1 MRAFLLRRLLHAVFV
16 TWGVVTVVFFLV
28 RLTGDPT
35 LFLVDQSA
43 TQEEIAHTRA
53 LLGLDRPLAV
63 QYVDFL
69 AGAVRGDFG
78 LSIREK
84 RPAMRMVLEHF
95 WPATV
100 ELAADALLLS
110 TALAVPLGVISATH
124 RGRAADHASR
134 IASLF
139 LQSMPSFW
147 LGVLSFRVLAG
158 VLGGPLPA
166 YGTGTWRHLV
176 LPAVALA
183 AAPLAQNVRLVRAG
197 MLEVLGQ
204 DYVRT
209 ARAKGLAEPG
219 VVYRHALRNAA
230 LPVITVAGL
239 SLGFML
245 SGALII
251 ETVFASPGMGRL
263 IVQAVLG
270 RDVASR
276 LLHGARVSLVVG
288 FSAVLLAGV
297 VGVGLGLVSGWYR
310 GWLDDLLMR
319 LGDVQLAFPVL
330 VLAVAV
336 LAVLGASVMNLIL
349 VLGVTGWIT
358 YARIVRGEVLTLRE
372 RDFVAA
378 ARALGADD
386 AWILRRH
393 LLPNVLPPITVVATF
408 SVARTIIAEASL
420 SFLGLGIPAPE
431 PSWGA
436 MLDEGRHY
444 ITTGWWLALFPGLAI
459 LLLVLG
465 INLVGDWLRDVLDP
479 RLERGL

>member
-1 MRAFLLRRLLHAVFV
+1 VRRI
-16 TWGVVTVVFFLV
+16 
-28 RLTGDPT
+28 D
-35 LFLVDQSA
+35 S
-43 TQEEIAHTRA
+43 
-53 LLGLDRPLAV
+53 LA
-63 QYVDFL
+63 L
-69 AGAVRGDFG
+69 AGALV
-78 LSIREK
+78 
-84 RPAMRMVLEHF
+84 V
-95 WPATV
+95 
-100 ELAADALLLS
+100 LAAIVVAVAAP
-110 TALAVPLGVISATH
+110 ALAPGDPIKNSLLDRLTPPTWGGEHPLGT
-124 RGRAADHASR
+124 D
-134 IASLF
+134 
-139 LQSMPSFW
+139 
-147 LGVLSFRVLAG
+147 
-158 VLGGPLPA
+158 
-166 YGTGTWRHLV
+166 T
-176 LPAVALA
+176 
-183 AAPLAQNVRLVRAG
+183 
-197 MLEVLGQ
+197 
-204 DYVRT
+204 
-209 ARAKGLAEPG
+209 
-219 VVYRHALRNAA
+219 
-230 LPVITVAGL
+230 
-239 SLGFML
+239 
-245 SGALII
+245 
-251 ETVFASPGMGRL
+251 
-263 IVQAVLG
+263 LG

-276 LLHGARVSLVVG
+276 LLHGARVSLLVG

-297 VGVGLGLVSGWYR
+297 SGVVLGLVSGWYR
-310 GWLDDLLMR
+310 GWLDDVLMR

-336 LAVLGASVMNLIL
+336 LAVLGASVVNLIL

-420 SFLGLGIPAPE
+420 SFLGLGIPAPA

-436 MLDEGRHY
+436 MLDEGRNY